1 MTEFELFIK
10 KNALK
15 KKEIAEFIGTSNA
28 FITQLCQGLSPLPAD
43 KLKKIKEN
51 TSWDTSMLSYG
62 EKTSIIAGNNN
73 SGDVNV
79 QIGQNRATGDARSP
93 GDPNIASRLAVLEK
107 ENEMLRER
115 LKDKDDQLAF
125 LKTLINK

>member
-51 TSWDTSMLSYG
+51 TSWDTSMLY
-62 EKTSIIAGNNN
+62 T
-73 SGDVNV
+73 
-79 QIGQNRATGDARSP
+79 
-93 GDPNIASRLAVLEK
+93 
-107 ENEMLRER
+107 
-115 LKDKDDQLAF
+115 
-125 LKTLINK
+125 INP

>member
-79 QIGQNRATGDARSP
+79 QIGQNRASGDAHAP
-93 GDPNIASRLAVLEK
+93 GDPSTKIAVLEK
-107 ENEMLRER
+107 ENQMLRE
-115 LKDKDDQLAF
+115 QIEF
-125 LKTLINK
+125 MKTLIKMKE

>member
-1 MTEFELFIK
+1 MTDFELFIK
-10 KNALK
+10 KNAIK

-51 TSWDTSMLSYG
+51 ASWDTSMLSYG

-73 SGDVNV
+73 GGDVNV
-79 QIGQNRATGDARSP
+79 QIGQNRASGDSRSP
-93 GDPNIASRLAVLEK
+93 GDPDIASRLAVLEK